1 MSYTTKAMA
10 DKVLILGVDG
20 FEPSLAKQFMDE
32 GRMPSL
38 KKYVERGSAR
48 ENLVLLGAH
57 PTVTPPMWTTLA
69 TGAYPA
75 THGIISFFNP
85 HPEKAGTSV
94 YALDSRMCLAEPF
107 WNVAAEAGR
116 NTLVWHWPG
125 SSWPP
130 TSDSPNLTVVD
141 GTQPGAIN
149 MGAAVVDKE
158 SILLADETVANVRF
172 VAYDA
177 PNNPGVG
184 CVITDLEA
192 ADESAAI
199 KEEGKIGKNAL
210 ENIAAGGIESSNIVV
225 DESDTEIEALGGN
238 HMNTINSPIRE
249 ATAWA
254 DAPIGA
260 KEFTLLT
267 SKGYV
272 RRPCLILQNEAG
284 VYDTVAIY
292 RSKKEIKPV
301 YVLKKDVYAADYIDD
316 VKVDEKDVKTNRCL
330 RILELAEDGSRI
342 RLWMSPAYAMDRD
355 NVFHPKSLYQEIMDH
370 VGPVPP
376 ISSATGRVPEFVE
389 KLVVP
394 SWEVYC
400 QWQADALHYMMDQK
414 GSEVIFSHL
423 HNIDLI
429 GHQIWHLA
437 KHREEW
443 GNDEVFYQGMITEI
457 YEQTDRYLGRFL
469 HYLDEGWTIIV
480 TSDHGLITEE
490 NKTVGL
496 GELRVNGNVMVELGY
511 TALKKDENGN
521 VLHEID
527 WEHTTAVAKLGGQVT
542 INLKG
547 RYATGIVDPAD
558 KYDLETKIIND
569 LYNYRDPITGQ
580 RVVSIALRNKDA
592 IILGLTGER
601 CGDVIYFMEEGH
613 NIIHADSLSTQ
624 KGYFNTSV
632 SPIFVA
638 AGKGIKAGYT
648 TERVIRQV
656 DVVPTVA
663 ALLGLRMP
671 AQCEGA
677 PAYQIF
683 ED

>member
-1 MSYTTKAMA
+1 MAYQTNAMA
-10 DKVLILGVDG
+10 DKVLVLGVDG
-20 FEPSLAKQFMDE
+20 FEPSLAKKFME
-32 GRMPSL
+32 QGRMPAL
-38 KKYVERGSAR
+38 KKFVEKGSAR
-48 ENLVLLGAH
+48 EDLILLGAH

-85 HPEKAGTSV
+85 HPEKIGTSI

-107 WNVAAEAGR
+107 WNVAAEAGK

-149 MGAAVVDKE
+149 MGAAIIDKE
-158 SILLADETVANVRF
+158 TILLADTTIENVRF
-172 VAYDA
+172 VAHDA

-192 ADESAAI
+192 ADESAGT
-199 KEEGKIGKNAL
+199 KPEDGKIGKNAL

-225 DESDTEIEALGGN
+225 DESDTEIAALGGN
-238 HMNTINSPIRE
+238 NLNTINSPIK
-249 ATAWA
+249 APTGWA
-254 DAPIGA
+254 AAPEDS

-272 RRPCLILQNEAG
+272 RRPCLILKNENG

-292 RSKKEIKPV
+292 RSKKETEPLFVVKN
-301 YVLKKDVYAADYIDD
+301 DTYANDFVDE
-316 VKVDEKDVKTNRCL
+316 VKVDEENIKANRCL
-330 RILELAEDGSRI
+330 RLLTLAEDGSKV

-355 NVFHPKSLYQEIMDH
+355 NVFHPKSLYQEIMEN
-370 VGPVPP
+370 VGHVPP
-376 ISSATGRVPEFVE
+376 VSSATGRIPEFVE
-389 KLVVP
+389 KLVLP
-394 SWEVYC
+394 SWDVYS
-400 QWQADALHYMMDQK
+400 QWQADALSYMMDKK

-437 KHREEW
+437 KHRDEW
-443 GNDEVFYQGMITEI
+443 DNDEAFYQRMITGV
-457 YEQTDRYLGRFL
+457 YEQTDRYLERFL
-469 HYLDEGWTIIV
+469 HYLDEGWTIII

-490 NKTVGL
+490 NKTTGL

-511 TALKKDENGN
+511 TALKKDENGE
-521 VLHEID
+521 VMHEID
-527 WEHTTAVAKLGGQVT
+527 WEHTTAVAKLGGQIT

-547 RYATGIVDPAD
+547 KYPTGIVDPAD
-558 KYDLETKIIND
+558 KYELEAKIIND

-592 IILGLTGER
+592 AILGLNGDR
-601 CGDVIYFMEEGH
+601 CGDVVYFMEEGH

-624 KGYFNTSV
+624 KGYFDTSV

-638 AGKGIKAGYT
+638 AGKGIKSGYT
-648 TERVIRQV
+648 TDRVIRQV
-656 DVVPTVA
+656 DVAPTVA
-663 ALLGLRMP
+663 ALLGMRMP

-683 ED
+683 E

>member
-1 MSYTTKAMA
+1 MTYTTKAMT
-10 DKVLILGVDG
+10 DKVLVLGVDG
-20 FEPSLAKQFMDE
+20 FEPSLAKHFMKE
-32 GRMPSL
+32 GRMPAL
-38 KKYVERGSAR
+38 QQFVDKGSAR
-48 ENLVLLGAH
+48 EDLVLLGAV
-57 PTVTPPMWTTLA
+57 PTVTPPMWTTLS

-85 HPEKAGTSV
+85 HPEKIGTSI

-107 WNVAAEAGR
+107 WNVAAEAGK

-130 TSDSPNLTVVD
+130 TSDSVHLTVVD

-149 MGAAVVDKE
+149 MGAAIVDKE
-158 SILLADETVANVRF
+158 SILLADATIENVRF
-172 VAYDA
+172 VAHDA

-184 CVITDLEA
+184 CVITDLDA
-192 ADESAAI
+192 ADENSNAQDNQ
-199 KEEGKIGKNAL
+199 KIGKNAL

-225 DESDTEIEALGGN
+225 DESDTEIAALGGN
-238 HMNTINSPIRE
+238 NMNTINSPIK
-249 ATAWA
+249 TPSGWA
-254 DAPIGA
+254 AAPKDS
-260 KEFTLLT
+260 KEFTMLT
-267 SKGYV
+267 SKGFV
-272 RRPCLILQNEAG
+272 RRPCLILKNEHG

-292 RSKKEIKPV
+292 RNKKDTAPLFT
-301 YVLKKDVYAADYIDD
+301 LKKDVYAVDYIDD
-316 VKVDEKDVKTNRCL
+316 IKVGEQNIQANRCM
-330 RILELAEDGSRI
+330 RILTLEEDGSKLRI
-342 RLWMSPAYAMDRD
+342 WLSPAYAMDRD
-355 NVFHPKSLYQEIMDH
+355 NVFHPKTLYKEIMEQ
-370 VGPVPP
+370 VGHVPP
-376 ISSATGRVPEFVE
+376 ISSATGRIPEFVE
-389 KLVVP
+389 KMIVP

-400 QWQADALHYMMDQK
+400 QWQADALHYMIDQK
-414 GSEVIFSHL
+414 GCEVIFSHL
-423 HNIDLI
+423 HNVDLI

-443 GNDEVFYQGMITEI
+443 DNDEVFYQQMITEI
-457 YEQTDRYLGRFL
+457 YEQTDRYLARFL
-469 HYLDEGWTIIV
+469 HYLEEGWTIII

-490 NKTVGL
+490 NKTTGL

-511 TALKKDENGN
+511 TALKKDENGT

-527 WEHTTAVAKLGGQVT
+527 WENTRAVAKLGGQVT

-547 RYATGIVDPAD
+547 KYPTGIVDPAD
-558 KYDLETKIIND
+558 QYALEAQIIND

-592 IILGLTGER
+592 AILGLSGER
-601 CGDVIYFMEEGH
+601 CGDIIYFMEEGH
-613 NIIHADSLSTQ
+613 TIIHADSLPTQ
-624 KGYFNTSV
+624 TGYFHTSV

-638 AGKGIKAGYT
+638 AGKGIKAGYK

-656 DVVPTVA
+656 DVTATIA
-663 ALLGLRMP
+663 ALTGLRMP

-683 ED
+683 A